1 MTLGPGVL
9 ALAAFEGWRRESR
22 VKNFFMTFGRVPFFY
37 YILQWVWSHGVAVVL
52 ALAAGKP
59 VAYLFLGFPDMFT
72 AGAKDPNSGVSL
84 PVTMLAWL
92 VGVFAL
98 YPLCKWYAGVKARRK
113 DWWISY
119 T

>member
-1 MTLGPGVL
+1 MYATAP
-9 ALAAFEGWRRESR
+9 
-22 VKNFFMTFGRVPFFY
+22 KD
-37 YILQWVWSHGVAVVL
+37 
-52 ALAAGKP
+52 AG
-59 VAYLFLGFPDMFT
+59 F
-72 AGAKDPNSGVSL
+72 SL

-98 YPLCKWYAGVKARRK
+98 YPLCKWYAAVKARRK